1 MIHFPLC
8 EAFFA
13 AKLRAMKKIIST
25 TEAPAAIGPYSQAVR
40 AGSLVFC
47 AGQVPLDPKTGQI
60 VSEDIAEQTKRVLDS
75 VTAILKAEQLTLAN
89 VVKTTVFLADFGD
102 FQKMNEVY
110 ATYFTE
116 NPPAR
121 STVGVSTLPKN
132 ARVEIEAIAF
142 DDGGNGRRKDGERY
156 VRLMNDDLLALFRQ
170 TGALL
175 DGHFVL
181 RSGLHSRQFFQCALL
196 LQHTENRRRRL
207 RTARR

>member
-1 MIHFPLC
+1 
-8 EAFFA
+8 
-13 AKLRAMKKIIST
+13 MKKIIST

-40 AGSLVFC
+40 AGAFVFC

-75 VTAILKAEQLTLAN
+75 VTAILKAESLTLAD

-110 ATYFTE
+110 ATYFTG

-142 DDGGNGRRKDGERY
+142 DASQSSGGHTASD
-156 VRLMNDDLLALFRQ
+156 
-170 TGALL
+170 T
-175 DGHFVL
+175 
-181 RSGLHSRQFFQCALL
+181 SG
-196 LQHTENRRRRL
+196 
-207 RTARR
+207 